1 MSSLHPAQLFVLAL
15 ASLVLIRWNL
25 WRAVLFLAPGS
36 VLVDSDAPAG
46 AAPLPAPLSGPHRA
60 LLALGFVALGTH
72 LEHPRFGKRLLSFDY
87 AHPTERVYA
96 SLFLGLSG
104 PRLYLLTPTRGGGLV
119 LTADFR
125 RPAREEKGRY
135 LSGTVEGA
143 TPERLLRAHQRR
155 VAELGEPDSSW
166 TLDGRVDAA
175 RSWYSG
181 AGKTEVR
188 QQNAVGLLWTVFAI
202 GMVGAALWTG
212 FHRES
217 S

>member
-1 MSSLHPAQLFVLAL
+1 
-15 ASLVLIRWNL
+15 
-25 WRAVLFLAPGS
+25 
-36 VLVDSDAPAG
+36 
-46 AAPLPAPLSGPHRA
+46 
-60 LLALGFVALGTH
+60 
-72 LEHPRFGKRLLSFDY
+72 LEHPRFGKRLVSFDY
-87 AHPTERVYA
+87 AHPTEKVYA
-96 SLFLGLSG
+96 SVFEGLSG
-104 PRLYLLTPTRGGGLV
+104 VKTYLLTPTRGGGLV

-125 RPAREEKGRY
+125 RPAHEEKGRY

-143 TPERLLRAHQRR
+143 NPERLLRAHQRR
-155 VAELGEPDSSW
+155 VPELGEPESSW
-166 TLDGRVDAA
+166 SLDGRVDAA

-202 GMVGAALWTG
+202 GMVGAAIWTG